1 MTSFVSMPRGQWQ
14 CGNEERNDGTDRT
27 DRTTADI
34 L

>member
-1 MTSFVSMPRGQWQ
+1 MTSFDSMPRGQWQ

-27 DRTTADI
+27 TADI